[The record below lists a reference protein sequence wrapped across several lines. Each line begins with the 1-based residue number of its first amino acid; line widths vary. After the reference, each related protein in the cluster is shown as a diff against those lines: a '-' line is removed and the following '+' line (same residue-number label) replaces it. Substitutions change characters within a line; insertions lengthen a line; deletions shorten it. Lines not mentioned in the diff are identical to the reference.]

1 MTLRDL
7 IVISTGNLWRMKLRA
22 TLTIAGVLIAI
33 GAFVSMVSFG
43 AGNQRNI
50 ENQFNQLGL
59 FTTMTVL
66 PKESDSSSVPLDA
79 AALERLATVP
89 GVNLVYPYDAFAVT
103 VRLGDSTVKSKAQAL
118 PTSAVK
124 TKLFSGLAAGSGFA
138 SDTARQV
145 IINTEL
151 MEELGIT
158 VPDSAIGKKIV
169 VSVHV
174 STIDSGLIHILK
186 DKGETVIDRIKRI
199 RPDSLRYAQYRN
211 RVLRTEANEVVRRFV
226 NGFMNAQREV
236 SDTLTI
242 AGVRDMMMAT
252 RLRIEPMFIPI
263 ATAARFS
270 SAGPG
275 NNPTELFRAMTS
287 GTLFQEPS
295 ARKNFSQVTIDFDPK
310 VLYSTIKDSVQSMG
324 YRTFSFAE
332 QFEQIQRMFIYLNLA
347 LGVIGLIA
355 LFTASL
361 GIMNTMVMSIN
372 ERRKEIGVLKSLGA
386 DDSDIRRL
394 FLVESAVI
402 GFLGTIGGI
411 LLGWGISRIVATVA
425 KMFMRKEGIPEMD
438 LFALPVWL
446 ILVAL
451 AVGVGISI
459 IAGLYPA
466 ARASRVDP
474 VAALRNE

>member
-236 SDTLTI
+236 GDTLTI

-263 ATAARFS
+263 ATAAKFS

-287 GTLFQEPS
+287 GTLFQES
-295 ARKNFSQVTIDFDPK
+295 STRKNFSQVTIDFDPK
-310 VLYSTIKDSVQSMG
+310 VLYSTIKDSVESMG

-411 LLGWGISRIVATVA
+411 LLGWGISRIVATVG

-438 LFALPVWL
+438 LFALPLWL